1 MAMDAPPPPRV
12 AAVGPGLHA
21 APRTITTA
29 RLSLL
34 PPSPEH
40 LDDLIRLKADERVF
54 GLMLHGVRT
63 PERTR
68 EELEDD
74 IEFWRVRGYGTW
86 SVFERG
92 TGDFLGLAGLM
103 ERPDGRGVALR
114 FALWP
119 ECRGKGYAREAAAA
133 GLAFGHRAGELKRII
148 AVAWEENMASRLVLQ
163 DIGMWECDEFVH
175 RGRRMLVYESLAKD
189 GDGARARPP
198 GGGSAT

>member
-1 MAMDAPPPPRV
+1 MTDQATGGSVLPQ
-12 AAVGPGLHA
+12 GG
-21 APRTITTA
+21 APRTALHSPRTIATE

-34 PPSPEH
+34 PPSREQLP
-40 LDDLIRLKADERVF
+40 DLIRLKGDERVF

-92 TGDFLGLAGLM
+92 SGDFLGIAGLM
-103 ERPDGRGVALR
+103 ERPDGRGVAMR

-119 ECRGKGYAREAAAA
+119 ECRGKGYAREAGTA
-133 GLAFGHRAGELKRII
+133 GLDFGHRAGLRRII
-148 AVAWEENMASRLVLQ
+148 AVAWVENLASRLVLQ
-163 DIGMWECDEFVH
+163 DIGMTECDAFLH
-175 RGRRMLVYESLAKD
+175 RGRRMIVYESIRD
-189 GDGARARPP
+189 
-198 GGGSAT
+198 